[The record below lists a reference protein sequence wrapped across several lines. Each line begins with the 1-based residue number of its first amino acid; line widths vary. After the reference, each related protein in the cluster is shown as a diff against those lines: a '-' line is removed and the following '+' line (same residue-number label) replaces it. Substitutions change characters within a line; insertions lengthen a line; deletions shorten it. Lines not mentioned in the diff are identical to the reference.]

1 MQTKETVTQEE
12 LNQRIRT
19 LADLFLKLHQITPF
33 NGHEERYKWDAVYN
47 SNADSPLDTIKN
59 FAPPKANLFYKYSY
73 ATLAELVE
81 SRPNDLSEV
90 IHKLLDE
97 SVPLESRLAQFK
109 QDMNALKIEGKAS
122 PNDERTA
129 AVFLT
134 CLNPQKYTFY
144 MHDTLY
150 LPLCKWLGVDN
161 EKDKAKAYLHYLN
174 LLQPLSELIRDDKQ
188 LSSIFSGLS
197 QGYETSN
204 LLNAQTLLWCV
215 HKEIDQITEEKKELL
230 RFKHLLEYFAAH
242 LSYVQS
248 GTTDCDGYEEYIRPL
263 VEKNIFYSSGQGWK
277 NHAIQKQ
284 VKRWDKYRNGKM
296 CVNINPSFGSYKTR
310 STYINWE
317 TTGLNI
323 IAGWEGDKVKTLK
336 LTNFS
341 EDEGHSS
348 WTKSDFIYSL
358 EDLGLYDGEEEVNE
372 RLTTFFNEFNK
383 RKKMLDMERQ
393 NNADKEKY
401 QQYINLLKANKNLIL
416 TGAPGTGKTYMAHKI
431 AEAMGA
437 TGDCVK
443 MVQFH
448 PSYDYTD
455 FVEGLRPTENEQGQ
469 ATFERRDGVFKE
481 FCKLALR
488 NLQESEEVDDNM
500 NYDIRDIIDTFV
512 DSLFIENAESE
523 MFTTDS
529 TNTISKKMTLEKTKN
544 EFYVIGH
551 DKTGII
557 VSIPNNAVV
566 KQLRIKKSDLSK
578 LYPYDNITTVKQVR
592 ELLQRKFG
600 YQDDS
605 YLLVL
610 YKRLKEYTAANKPMK
625 KSKVERR
632 DYVFIIDEINRG
644 EISKIFG
651 ELFFSIDPGYRG
663 KKGQVC
669 TQYQNLIT
677 DDDDEFKGGFFI
689 PENVFIIGTMN
700 DIDRSVESMDFA
712 MRRRFAWKEVKVTDT
727 QDDILKD
734 VPNAELA
741 KKVMDAINAKI
752 VDDKDLGTAYQIGA
766 AYFKNVEHY
775 NGDLQKLWDYHIEG
789 LLREYLR
796 GNTEI
801 ENRMKELK
809 ETYFNAA
816 NEPDTTQG

>member
-215 HKEIDQITEEKKELL
+215 HTELIKITGNKEELKKF
-230 RFKHLLEYFAAH
+230 RHLLEYFVAH
-242 LSYVQS
+242 LNFVQN
-248 GTTDCDGYEEYIRPL
+248 GKTDSLGYDEYIKPL
-263 VEKNIFYSSGQGWK
+263 VDKNIFKYGGQGQHSM
-277 NHAIQKQ
+277 NIQKQ
-284 VKRWDKYRNGKM
+284 VSKWDTYKNGRMCINIDSRNYASRG
-296 CVNINPSFGSYKTR
+296 
-310 STYINWE
+310 TYINWHN
-317 TTGLNI
+317 TGINI
-323 IAGWEGDKVKTLK
+323 MADWDNNAVAKLK

-341 EDEGHSS
+341 DDEGYSKWS
-348 WTKSDFIYSL
+348 KANCIYSI
-358 EDLGLYDGEEEVNE
+358 EELGLYEEGDDITLN
-372 RLTTFFNEFNK
+372 LIDLFNEFNN

-734 VPNAELA
+734 VPNAELV

-766 AYFKNVEHY
+766 AYFKNVNNY

-801 ENRMKELK
+801 ENMMKELK

-816 NEPDTTQG
+816 NEPDTTLG